1 MYFYLHR
8 NSKKWTFYSVKILK
22 CESFLS
28 ALRRHSKKG
37 PFYDNNNKSF
47 IADNCPYTY
56 IKKIK
61 NTSTKIQHS
70 KL

>member
-28 ALRRHSKKG
+28 ALRRNSKKG
-37 PFYDNNNKSF
+37 PFYSVKFLKVGLFQSLNVKILKSVIF
-47 IADNCPYTY
+47 NA
-56 IKKIK
+56 
-61 NTSTKIQHS
+61 
-70 KL
+70 